1 MSAIALIATHDR
13 AAQGTVV
20 VVAHGTRDPA
30 GVDVARWLV
39 GALRSRLSGRPVL
52 LAFVDVLGPTVREV
66 VVGAPG
72 PVTVVPAFLTSG
84 YHVRA
89 DVPREV
95 AATGRRDVTVTAA
108 LGPHP
113 LLVSAMGDRL
123 RAAGW
128 RRGAAVVL
136 AAAGSSDPHAVAD
149 VRAAAAQLSGEVG
162 GRVRV
167 GFVATGAPRVATLV
181 AGLRAAGEP
190 RVAIA
195 SWLLAPGLFHS
206 RLAEAGADVVAA
218 PLGVHP
224 GVIDRLAQL
233 AGTGAVLCSA

>member
-1 MSAIALIATHDR
+1 MTRIATHGCT
-13 AAQGTVV
+13 AHTVV
-20 VVAHGTRDPA
+20 VAAHGTRDPA
-30 GVDVARWLV
+30 GVVVARQLV
-39 GALRSRLSGRPVL
+39 GALRARLPGRSVL

-66 VVGAPG
+66 VAGAPG
-72 PVTVVPAFLTSG
+72 PVTVLPAFLTCG
-84 YHVRA
+84 YHVRT

-95 AATGRRDVTVTAA
+95 AATGRRDVTITAA

-113 LLVSAMGDRL
+113 MLVRAMEDRL

-128 RRGAAVVL
+128 RRGDAVVL

-149 VRAAAAQLSGEVG
+149 VRAAAGQLSGEVG
-162 GRVRV
+162 ARVRV
-167 GFVATGAPRVATLV
+167 GFVATGSPRVAPLV

-190 RVAIA
+190 RVAVA
-195 SWLLAPGLFHS
+195 SWLLAPGLFHR

-224 GVIDRLAQL
+224 GVVDRLAQL
-233 AGTGAVLCSA
+233 AGADAVLRSA